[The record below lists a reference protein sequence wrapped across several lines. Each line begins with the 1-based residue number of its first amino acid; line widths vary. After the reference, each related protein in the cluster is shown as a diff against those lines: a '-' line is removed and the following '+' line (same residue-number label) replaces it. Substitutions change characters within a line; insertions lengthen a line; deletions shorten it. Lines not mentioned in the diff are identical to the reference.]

1 MIRNFIF
8 DRFIYPISR
17 KFKRIYEAI
26 YFRKLRANLK
36 NRGFS
41 LFSPNCYAGIIYH
54 RLGLEYTSPTINL
67 LFPVKKQYLRFVSNL
82 EYYLEKDLVFINDPM
97 YPCPVAILEDVKI
110 IFNHYDSIEQAEA
123 AWNRRKK
130 RVNYSNIFIIFDD
143 IADAEYQD
151 LLDFNSIQCAGKII
165 LTAKKYENIP
175 NTIQISKYKRNE
187 SMKPYLMDINLW
199 TGKNAADKDFD
210 FVNWLNSATVE

>member
-8 DRFIYPISR
+8 DRFIYPISS

-36 NRGFS
+36 NQSFS

-97 YPCPVAILEDVKI
+97 YLCPVAILEDVKI
-110 IFNHYDSIEQAEA
+110 IFNHYDSIEQAED